1 MPGDSFLLLALKMTM
16 WGRGGKSG
24 PWSQSS
30 KQSGPWSQ
38 SSKPAAPPRPATC
51 WAETLGETHRRT
63 QAAVHSAARRDSPPG
78 ANRGCAFIKNTWRCK
93 LSDS

>member
-16 WGRGGKSG
+16 WGRGGK
-24 PWSQSS
+24 
-30 KQSGPWSQ
+30 SGPWSQ